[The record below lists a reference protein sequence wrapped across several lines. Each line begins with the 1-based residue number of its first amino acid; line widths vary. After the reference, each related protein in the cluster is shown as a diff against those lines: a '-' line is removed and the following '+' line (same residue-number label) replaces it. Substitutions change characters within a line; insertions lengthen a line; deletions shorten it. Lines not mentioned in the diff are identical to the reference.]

1 MWTASNSG
9 PESDDDHDEDG
20 HDEDGHDEEELNL
33 DPHSWLSPLAFKQ
46 QVSNVLDIL
55 VEKYPDMES
64 KFTDNA
70 NAYMAKLDSLHSD
83 FEMTFSNSSTCES
96 NTVVANHNAYNYIG
110 VKYNIEFVTVHGLD
124 PEGEPSAQDVAEVVE
139 EIKENDIKVLFIEE
153 YTDPTAVDGIV
164 QETGVTL
171 QYLYTM
177 ELPPSDSDDDYLSLM
192 NKNLNNLKSGLA
204 CTN

>member
-1 MWTASNSG
+1 M
-9 PESDDDHDEDG
+9 
-20 HDEDGHDEEELNL
+20 NL
-33 DPHSWLSPLAFKQ
+33 DSISGYF
-46 QVSNVLDIL
+46 
-55 VEKYPDMES
+55 
-64 KFTDNA
+64 
-70 NAYMAKLDSLHSD
+70 
-83 FEMTFSNSSTCES
+83 STCES